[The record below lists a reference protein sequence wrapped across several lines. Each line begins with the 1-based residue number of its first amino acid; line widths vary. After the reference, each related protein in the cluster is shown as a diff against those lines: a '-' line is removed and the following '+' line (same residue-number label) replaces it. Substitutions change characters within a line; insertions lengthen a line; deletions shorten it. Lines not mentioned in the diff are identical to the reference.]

1 MTGRD
6 DDSRFPPPR
15 ERRGAD
21 ISARLVCGDEVVISG
36 DFTRCPLRARGGQ
49 GASVLRS
56 FGLGDVTGRDD
67 DSHLLPPQEKQGADI
82 STRLVSEDELVSLWR
97 LCSLSAPELGRVLSV
112 SSEALVWMI

>member
-6 DDSRFPPPR
+6 DDCRLPPPR

-82 STRLVSEDELVSLWR
+82 STRPVMEM
-97 LCSLSAPELGRVLSV
+97 SV
-112 SSEALVWMI
+112 ISGDFTRCPLRNWSTGCQF